1 MPSEDIVRAAQKGDS
16 QAFSQLLETSYE
28 TIYRVSLHWAGNVPD
43 AEDIAQL
50 VCMKLAKSIRQF
62 RFESAFTTWL
72 YRVVINCA
80 RDWARS
86 GAKHNVVN
94 DGSLSCNRQHDT
106 CNDGQDFLNDRS
118 HEVSASDAPALEAES
133 ELRRVI
139 KIVATM
145 GDDYKETL
153 LLVFGEGF
161 SHAEAGETLGIKES
175 TVSWRIHEIRKRLQ
189 QDKSK
194 EVSQ

>member
-1 MPSEDIVRAAQKGDS
+1 MPSEDIVRAAQNGDS

-28 TIYRVSLHWAGNVPD
+28 TIYRVSLHWAGNVHD
-43 AEDIAQL
+43 AEDIAQQ
-50 VCMKLAKSIRQF
+50 VCIKLAKSIRQF

-72 YRVVINCA
+72 YSVVINCA

-94 DGSLSCNRQHDT
+94 DGSCNNQDDT
-106 CNDGQDFLNDRS
+106 CNDFLNERS
-118 HEVSASDAPALEAES
+118 GEVATSDAPALEAES

-139 KIVATM
+139 KIVAAM

-161 SHAEAGETLGIKES
+161 SHAEAAETLGIKES

-189 QDKSK
+189 QDKLK